1 MTMRAGKPARG
12 GAGQLDSEAPMSAR
26 WNRSTAD
33 SLHATTN
40 GKPKASARALA
51 HIIERSSKI
60 QGPAAAAYVE
70 RLRRAD
76 PDAGP
81 ATIIAKLEKRYVTAV
96 TASGAAVG
104 STAVLPGLGTLAAL
118 SAAAGETAVFLEATA
133 FYALAIASVY
143 GVSTED
149 RERRRALVLS
159 VLVGDDSKQAMSE
172 LIGGGRARGGGG
184 AGGGVASLPLS
195 ALSQLTS
202 RLLKRAIR
210 RFTLRR
216 SALLVGKILP
226 VGIGAVIGA
235 VGNRMA
241 GKKIVRNARNAFGK
255 PPARWAVNLLL
266 LPTVSDA
273 G

>member
-1 MTMRAGKPARG
+1 
-12 GAGQLDSEAPMSAR
+12 MSAR
-26 WNRSTAD
+26 RSSAD
-33 SLHATTN
+33 SLPAPTE
-40 GKPKASARALA
+40 GKPKRSARVLA
-51 HIIERSSKI
+51 SIIERSSRI
-60 QGPAAAAYVE
+60 QGPAAAAYVD
-70 RLRRAD
+70 RLRRTD

-81 ATIIAKLEKRYVTAV
+81 AAVVAKLEKRYVAAV

-133 FYALAIASVY
+133 FFALAIASVY
-143 GVSTED
+143 GVSTDE

-172 LIGGGRARGGGG
+172 LIGGGRTSG
-184 AGGGVASLPLS
+184 AWLSEGMASLPMP
-195 ALSQLTS
+195 ALSQLNS
-202 RLLKRAIR
+202 RLLKRAVR

-226 VGIGAVIGA
+226 VGIGALIGA
-235 VGNRMA
+235 VGNRLA
-241 GKKIVRNARNAFGK
+241 GKKIVRNARNAFGT
-255 PPARWAVNLLL
+255 PPAKWPVTLHL
-266 LPTVSDA
+266 LPTISDA

>member
-1 MTMRAGKPARG
+1 
-12 GAGQLDSEAPMSAR
+12 MSLWR
-26 WNRSTAD
+26 TRPSAD
-33 SLHATTN
+33 SLPAAPE
-40 GKPKASARALA
+40 GKPKRSARALA
-51 HIIERSSKI
+51 SIIERSSRI
-60 QGPAAAAYVE
+60 QGPLASAYVD

-81 ATIIAKLEKRYVTAV
+81 ATVVAKLEKRYVTAV

-104 STAVLPGLGTLAAL
+104 TTAVLPGVGTLAAL

-133 FYALAIASVY
+133 FYTLAVAAVY
-143 GVSTED
+143 GVPIDD

-159 VLVGDDSKQAMSE
+159 VLAGDDSKQAMTD
-172 LIGGGRARGGGG
+172 LIGGGRTSG
-184 AGGGVASLPLS
+184 AWLSEGVASLPLP
-195 ALSQLTS
+195 ALSQLNS

-216 SALLVGKILP
+216 SALMFGKLLP

-235 VGNRMA
+235 VGNRLA
-241 GKKIVRNARNAFGK
+241 GKKIVRNARKAFGT
-255 PPARWAVNLLL
+255 PPARWPVNLLL
-266 LPTVSDA
+266 LPTISDA

>member
-1 MTMRAGKPARG
+1 
-12 GAGQLDSEAPMSAR
+12 MSAR
-26 WNRSTAD
+26 RNRSSAD
-33 SLHATTN
+33 SLPAN
-40 GKPKASARALA
+40 SEGKPKRSARALA
-51 HIIERSSKI
+51 SIIERSSRI

-76 PDAGP
+76 PEAGP
-81 ATIIAKLEKRYVTAV
+81 GAVVAKLEKRYVAAV

-143 GVSTED
+143 GVATDE

-159 VLVGDDSKQAMSE
+159 VLVGDDSKQAMTE
-172 LIGGGRARGGGG
+172 LIGGGRTSG
-184 AGGGVASLPLS
+184 AWLSEGVASLPMP
-195 ALSQLTS
+195 ALAQLNS
-202 RLLKRAIR
+202 RLLKRAVR

-216 SALLVGKILP
+216 SALLFGKVLP
-226 VGIGAVIGA
+226 VGVGAVIGA
-235 VGNRMA
+235 IGNRLA
-241 GKKIVRNARNAFGK
+241 GKKIVRNARKAFGT
-255 PPARWAVNLLL
+255 PPAKWPVTLHL